1 MEILAELVF
10 NLLLWLAEL
19 LLQVVLEVLAE
30 FGLRALR
37 EPFRP
42 ARELSPW
49 VAAPGYAVYGT
60 AVGALSLW
68 LFPAP
73 WLTDTWARIANLGLT
88 PLAAGGVMALMGAW
102 RRRKGEPLL
111 RLDRFSYGVL
121 FAFCLAL
128 VRYFFAEAQ

>member
-1 MEILAELVF
+1 MEILAEVVAS
-10 NLLLWLAEL
+10 LLLWLAEL

-30 FGLRALR
+30 FGLRTLR

-42 ARELSPW
+42 AREVSPW
-49 VAAPGYAVYGT
+49 VAALGYAVYGT
-60 AVGALSLW
+60 AAGALSVW

-73 WLTDTWARIANLGLT
+73 WLTETWARIVNLGLT

-102 RRRKGEPLL
+102 RRRQGEPLL

-128 VRYFFAEAQ
+128 VRFGFAEPQ